1 MNILC
6 TICMRGGSK
15 EIKNKNIKK
24 LNGRPLLSYTIEQAK
39 KSNIFDLVM
48 VSTDSKKIYNISKK
62 YGASAWFLR
71 PKKLSTNNSPKM
83 LAIKHALIESEKY
96 TKKKFDIIF
105 NLHVTAPLR
114 SVNDIKFSLKQFL
127 NERSNKLISVTP
139 CKRNPYFNMVEI
151 VKKKVKIVKQLK
163 KSVNRRQDSPKVYDM
178 NASIY
183 IWKRK
188 ELLKL
193 KSQYDHKTS
202 LYIMPEERSVDIDNN
217 FDWKLA
223 EYILK
228 NKKNEK

>member
-39 KSNIFDLVM
+39 NSHIFDLVM

-71 PKKLSTNNSPKM
+71 PKKLSAYNSPKI
-83 LAIKHALIESEKY
+83 LAIRHALIESEKY

-114 SVNDIKFSLKQFL
+114 SANDIKSSLKQFL
-127 NERSNKLISVTP
+127 NEQSNKLISVTP
-139 CKRNPYFNMVEI
+139 SKRNPYFNMVEI
-151 VKKKVKIVKQLK
+151 AKKKVKIVKRLK
-163 KSVNRRQDSPKVYDM
+163 KNVNRRQDSPTVYDM

-188 ELLKL
+188 ELLNLKL
-193 KSQYDHKTS
+193 RYDNKTS

>member
-1 MNILC
+1 MVF
-6 TICMRGGSK
+6 K
-15 EIKNKNIKK
+15 
-24 LNGRPLLSYTIEQAK
+24 AK
-39 KSNIFDLVM
+39 KTFCRQL
-48 VSTDSKKIYNISKK
+48 SKI
-62 YGASAWFLR
+62 
-71 PKKLSTNNSPKM
+71 
-83 LAIKHALIESEKY
+83 LAIRHALIESEKY

-114 SVNDIKFSLKQFL
+114 SANDIKSSLKQFL
-127 NERSNKLISVTP
+127 NEQSNKLISVTP
-139 CKRNPYFNMVEI
+139 SKRNPYFNMVEI
-151 VKKKVKIVKQLK
+151 AKKKVKIVKRLK
-163 KSVNRRQDSPKVYDM
+163 KNVNRRQDSPTVYDM

-188 ELLKL
+188 ELLNLKL
-193 KSQYDHKTS
+193 RYDNKTS